1 MDITYDQDA
10 DALNIIF
17 QKGKVAKTKEVSK
30 GVLLDIDRKNIPL
43 YLEILQASKR
53 FKKSQKIL
61 KHKTSR
67 LAFKSANIFNHARRK
82 TKTIA

>member
-30 GVLLDIDRKNIPL
+30 GVLLDIDRKNTPL

-53 FKKSQKIL
+53 FKKSQEIL
-61 KHKTSR
+61 KRKTSR
-67 LAFKSANIFNHARRK
+67 LAFKSANIFTHARRK

>member
-17 QKGKVAKTKEVSK
+17 QKGKVAKTKEVSR
-30 GVLLDIDRKNIPL
+30 GVLLDIDRKNTPL

-53 FKKSQKIL
+53 FKKSKKLLQRNTMRLSSRPL
-61 KHKTSR
+61 K
-67 LAFKSANIFNHARRK
+67 FFNYARRK